1 MFFLCSNCLHD
12 IICLILKIIKIKLK
26 NLINQQKRKKIEKMS
41 SKLSQYTIKDSKFD
55 AGSFGQIILAQN
67 SKNQEVVIK
76 KVKIIII
83 FVF

>member
-1 MFFLCSNCLHD
+1 
-12 IICLILKIIKIKLK
+12 
-26 NLINQQKRKKIEKMS
+26 MS

-55 AGSFGQIILAQN
+55 AGCFGQIILAQN

-76 KVKIIII
+76 KVKKFYII